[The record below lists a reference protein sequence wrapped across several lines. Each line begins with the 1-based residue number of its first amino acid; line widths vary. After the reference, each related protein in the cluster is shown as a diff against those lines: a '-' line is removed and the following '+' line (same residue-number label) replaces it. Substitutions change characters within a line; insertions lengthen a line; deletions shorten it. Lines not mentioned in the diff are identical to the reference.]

1 MKTLL
6 ATLLMFSALASHAAD
21 KTIFWCEPIETNKGV
36 EGVLIKEIAGETVMA
51 IYTKSDRFGGVKEE
65 FNKVNFTRDEY
76 KHSFI
81 SAEHNS
87 SLVIQIMGGK
97 PWRDGWFVGQFLTKK
112 YDVLMNCEYQL

>member
-6 ATLLMFSALASHAAD
+6 ASLLMFSAFASYAAD

-36 EGVLIKEIAGETVMA
+36 EGVLVKEIAGETMLA

-65 FNKVNFTRDEY
+65 FNKVKFTHDEY
-76 KHSFI
+76 KYSYV
-81 SAEHNS
+81 SAENNS
-87 SLVIQIMGGK
+87 SLEILIMGGK
-97 PWRDGWFVGQFLTKK
+97 PWRDGWFVGQFLNKK